1 MKNSII
7 ILGVLLYLT
16 ACTLDSEPIAQSQ
29 YLFVAQGKASW
40 YGKRFQGK
48 PTACGELFDTAKLTA
63 AHKTLPFGTQ
73 LKVTNLY
80 NNKSVFVRVNDRGP
94 FHGKR
99 ILDLSKAAARQL
111 NMIHAGVVDVKIEK
125 LATTKDNKKE

>member
-1 MKNSII
+1 MKNSF
-7 ILGVLLYLT
+7 ILFVTMIYLT
-16 ACTLDSEPIAQSQ
+16 ACSVDSEPIAQPH

-63 AHKTLPFGTQ
+63 AHKTLPFGTR

-80 NNKSVFVRVNDRGP
+80 NNKSVIVRVNDRGP
-94 FHGKR
+94 FHGNR
-99 ILDLSKAAARQL
+99 ILDLSKAAARRVD
-111 NMIHAGVVDVKIEK
+111 MIHAGVVEVKIEK
-125 LATTKDNKKE
+125 LVTTKNKEKE

>member
-7 ILGVLLYLT
+7 LFGVLLYIT
-16 ACTLDSEPIAQSQ
+16 ACTLESEPTAQPH

-40 YGKRFQGK
+40 YGKYFQGK
-48 PTACGELFDTAKLTA
+48 PPASGELFDTAKLTA

-80 NNKSVFVRVNDRGP
+80 NNKSVIVRVNDRGP

-111 NMIHAGVVDVKIEK
+111 NMLHAGVVEVKIEK
-125 LATTKDNKKE
+125 LATIKNKNKE